1 MSRTEQV
8 PLHIQICG
16 EGQCLQPKHIFSCRT
31 SIRRWDMAYAC
42 IFGPHSDRSLSFR
55 YCGLDKFRGLD
66 NWLQVSQWK
75 FELFPVVCIRD
86 RPADLDNHWEG
97 SMWWERTHNLLGIV
111 CEIAWGHFLS
121 CFCEIGWS
129 FLHGH
134 CDTWKVVYF
143 LVGLHSCKEIGFDV
157 IIGPA

>member
-1 MSRTEQV
+1 MPATKTYILMSNFNPSMRYGLCMYLWTTQ
-8 PLHIQICG
+8 
-16 EGQCLQPKHIFSCRT
+16 
-31 SIRRWDMAYAC
+31 
-42 IFGPHSDRSLSFR
+42 RSFFISEWSEWYFR